1 MEPLALGVAIYR
13 YCGGI
18 MANAMGHGLCIGL
31 CLCRAYANAKPRHP
45 APEHGFDIG
54 FMAALVVLLGNAQ

>member
-1 MEPLALGVAIYR
+1 MVD
-13 YCGGI
+13 
-18 MANAMGHGLCIGL
+18 AMGRGLCIGL